1 MEIAYSNRF
10 VHSEWVE
17 IFNPL
22 LEIWEEEEEEEG
34 SETHRVFEE
43 ILKSQGLSLPPPLN
57 RCYLLTSSLLPVA
70 HYDEGAPPPGHAKV
84 RAK

>member
-1 MEIAYSNRF
+1 MEIAYGNRF

-34 SETHRVFEE
+34 SETR
-43 ILKSQGLSLPPPLN
+43 
-57 RCYLLTSSLLPVA
+57 
-70 HYDEGAPPPGHAKV
+70 
-84 RAK
+84 